1 MFFGAAATK
10 RMARF
15 GLGGLVIGLACIS
28 AWAQD
33 EYSIRVEPHQVIV
46 PAFVFLQDVRTSL
59 SPVERYCGF
68 SNATAFY
75 NLRLSDPYKPAD
87 CDQTVMRDLTA
98 KDFNLSEDEVA
109 QKIQDVTVQSV
120 PIVNVRDSVGWHV
133 DYSYT
138 PLGKWSTSDLGPLL
152 IPGDVGYRDGAGW
165 HPTFYYSPAAS
176 GGVRYLPG
184 SAGFFYRIA
193 YKPPQSAE
201 GSCHKVRV
209 GVNGPNASVFARRD
223 YCNVKLAPSDPLEG
237 SKLGDQLLGYATAG
251 QKGTIPLSLQAAV
264 LPTVA
269 NLGRV
274 EVALSFPWHRLWRAW
289 REGTLYATIGV
300 LGMVYNQ
307 QGALVLR
314 FSDFGCC
321 SQDRPD
327 YVRGRNANADHA
339 RDKSLIPA
347 RYEAQ
352 FDLPPGEYKLR
363 VVLGDG
369 RSFGLADSPFTI
381 EAYDSAALNISSVVL
396 CDRFRDAA
404 VAAQEDAAAV
414 LAPAYAPLV
423 SRGAQFAPAGDTR
436 MKAGQR
442 LFAYFEVQDPLVLDG
457 STKLNMQMKIT
468 KLKNGDDAVD
478 TGPRDIAAFAQ
489 PVSAIVHIAEELD
502 VNKLPRGT
510 YRVEVQASDSAGRSS
525 AWHSASFEVE

>member
-1 MFFGAAATK
+1 
-10 RMARF
+10 MARF
-15 GLGGLVIGLACIS
+15 GLGSLVCSLVCAS
-28 AWAQD
+28 AFAQD

-46 PAFVFLQDVRTSL
+46 PAFVFLQDIRTSL
-59 SPVERYCGF
+59 SPEERYCGVAN
-68 SNATAFY
+68 SANFY
-75 NLRLSDPYKPAD
+75 GLRLSDPYKPAD
-87 CDQTVMRDLTA
+87 CDKTVMRDLTA
-98 KDFNLSEDEVA
+98 KDFNLSEDGVA

-120 PIVNVRDSVGWHV
+120 PIVNVRDSAGWHV

-152 IPGDVGYRDGAGW
+152 ISGDVGYWDSAGW
-165 HPTFYYSPAAS
+165 RPTFYYYSAQS

-193 YKPPQSAE
+193 YKPPKSEE

-209 GVNGPNASVFARRD
+209 GINGPNASVFARRH

-237 SKLGDQLLGYATAG
+237 SKLGDQLLSYAAAG
-251 QKGTIPLSLQAAV
+251 QKGGIALGLQTAV
-264 LPTVA
+264 LPTGA
-269 NLGRV
+269 NRGRV

-307 QGALVLR
+307 EGALVLR

-369 RSFGLADSPFTI
+369 RSFGLADSPFMI
-381 EAYDSAALNISSVVL
+381 DPYDSAALNMSSVVL

-404 VAAQEDAAAV
+404 AAAQEDAAAV
-414 LAPAYAPLV
+414 VAPAYAPLV
-423 SRGAQFAPAGDTR
+423 SKGAQFAPAGDTR
-436 MKAGQR
+436 VKAGQR
-442 LFAYFEVQDPLVLDG
+442 LFAYFEVQDPVVLDG
-457 STKLNMQMKIT
+457 SAKLSMQMKIT
-468 KLKNGDDAVD
+468 KVKSGGVAVD
-478 TGPRDIAAFAQ
+478 TGVRDITAWVQ
-489 PVSAIVHIAEELD
+489 PGSSIVHIAEELGVD
-502 VNKLPRGT
+502 KLPRGS
-510 YRVEVQASDSAGRSS
+510 YGVEVQASDSAGRTS
-525 AWHSASFEVE
+525 AWHSASFAVE